1 MSARCAA
8 SPMLAAM
15 ADFDGDRRA
24 LHWLGH
30 WIRTMRLRQG
40 TSQRALARAAGVD
53 QAWLS
58 RVERGLMPRASAL
71 LLAQVLVVLRV
82 IREPTDAPRDFRDLI
97 W

>member
-1 MSARCAA
+1 
-8 SPMLAAM
+8 M

-30 WIRTMRLRQG
+30 WIRSLRLRQG

-71 LLAQVLVVLRV
+71 LIAQVLVMLRV
-82 IREPTDAPRDFRDLI
+82 IEEPRPAGGDFRDLI